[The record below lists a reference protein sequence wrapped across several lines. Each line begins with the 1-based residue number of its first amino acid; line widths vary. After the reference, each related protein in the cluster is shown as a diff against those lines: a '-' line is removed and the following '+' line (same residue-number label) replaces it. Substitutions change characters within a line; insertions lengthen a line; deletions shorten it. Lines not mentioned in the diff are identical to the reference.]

1 MASPVARRS
10 GKEALHAYIETLV
23 TWKMWDKPDTTSGHL
38 KNTTLLVFV
47 FFPSQN
53 AWLRKNYV
61 VATQLF
67 YIFSM
72 VYLGFRWTLFDEDIL
87 FRCGSTTNQN
97 FTKHPPELR
106 IEVWCL
112 RLQSAKTRA
121 VGSAVRLVIAGLFPK
136 KNNDWEDQIQES
148 TLKRCS
154 MFGCGILM
162 YKYMWYSYVWISIH
176 NIQLWWRSWTI
187 VMISIPSFQFWDSLW
202 VLSSTFIYHPSLSI
216 RLALL

>member
-1 MASPVARRS
+1 MHYL
-10 GKEALHAYIETLV
+10 E
-23 TWKMWDKPDTTSGHL
+23 
-38 KNTTLLVFV
+38 F
-47 FFPSQN
+47 
-53 AWLRKNYV
+53 YV

-72 VYLGFRWTLFDEDIL
+72 VYLGFRWTLFDEHIVQMWFNHPTRIL
-87 FRCGSTTNQN
+87 P
-97 FTKHPPELR
+97 KIPPELR

-112 RLQSAKTRA
+112 RLQSAKTSGCLEVRL
-121 VGSAVRLVIAGLFPK
+121 RLVIAGLFPQQK
-136 KNNDWEDQIQES
+136 TTIWEDQIQGS
-148 TLKRCS
+148 SLKTCS